1 MTWLVY
7 AQLRSYIFEILPKY
21 IINKIDIKYIKI
33 ISVILLPINKR
44 ILVLASAEKEQNRLS
59 DRNWLVENDTSPP

>member
-1 MTWLVY
+1 MTWPVY

-44 ILVLASAEKEQNRLS
+44 ILVLASAEEEQNRLL
-59 DRNWLVENDTSPP
+59 DRNWLVENDMSPP